1 MRSLRYLDNPTKKE
15 EPSKIYEYIN
25 YFFEFMLL
33 LMFFVM
39 IFLVLSLAPEIE
51 QIIIE
56 WKKAL

>member
-25 YFFEFMLL
+25 YFFEFMFL

-39 IFLVLSLAPEIE
+39 IFLVLLLAPDIE
-51 QIIIE
+51 QTIIE
-56 WKKAL
+56 WKTAL